1 MMNIKKIYYII
12 IIFLLILSCKNPKDY
27 DRYFNQIVVRDLN
40 GNRFFLN
47 QVEASVLIINFYSP
61 TCLPCVEELPALHM
75 IYQEAKKL
83 QYEMFLA
90 VEPNLERNL
99 PEVPSSFKNKDFDNE
114 AFLYLKNV
122 LEQEKQRRN
131 IQIPF
136 VIVEPPFKID
146 SDQFV
151 TGTPETLIFSTKP
164 LMLRY
169 NFVGPITTSQNHQE
183 ILLSSR
189 YKFFVSILKTIYENT
204 TTQIQ
209 YQK

>member
-1 MMNIKKIYYII
+1 
-12 IIFLLILSCKNPKDY
+12 
-27 DRYFNQIVVRDLN
+27 
-40 GNRFFLN
+40 
-47 QVEASVLIINFYSP
+47 
-61 TCLPCVEELPALHM
+61 
-75 IYQEAKKL
+75 
-83 QYEMFLA
+83 MFLA

-151 TGTPETLIFSTKP
+151 TGTPETLIFTTKP

-189 YKFFVSILKTIYENT
+189 YKFFVSLLKTIYENT